1 MQKAPK
7 NTIHPVAWLHK
18 SGIHDTIRSNRRTGA
33 EWLMLEV
40 FVKIANVE
48 IKGHSALAPMAGV
61 ADAAFRRIAREFGAS
76 YTVTEM
82 ISAKGLM
89 YGDRKT
95 AELMRLAP
103 GEHPVAVQIFGSDVE
118 AVRIAVPLAVEGSG
132 ADILDINMGCPTPKI
147 VNNGDGCALMRDLS
161 RAERVIR
168 TAVAASPIP
177 VTVKFR
183 LGWDEGSRN
192 CVEFARMAQAA
203 GASAVCVHGRTR
215 MQQYAG
221 RADWDMLARVREA
234 VDIPFVANGDVCTG
248 ADAASLLQKT
258 GADLVMVGR
267 GALGNPWL
275 FREIEA
281 VLAGREAPP
290 APDLAERLSVAAR
303 QIEYAAADKGER
315 IAMLEA
321 RKHLAW
327 YLKGYRGMASYRA
340 RFSSVTTLAEM
351 YAVMHEILERRES
364 LE

>member
-1 MQKAPK
+1 M
-7 NTIHPVAWLHK
+7 
-18 SGIHDTIRSNRRTGA
+18 
-33 EWLMLEV
+33 
-40 FVKIANVE
+40 KIANVT
-48 IKGHSALAPMAGV
+48 ISGYSALAPMAGV
-61 ADAAFRRIAREFGAS
+61 ADAAFRRIAREFGAA

-82 ISAKGLM
+82 ISAKGLL

-95 AELMRLAP
+95 AALMRLAP
-103 GEHPVAVQIFGSDVE
+103 GEHPAAVQIFGSDVE
-118 AVRIAVPLAVEGSG
+118 AIRVAVPLAIEGSG

-147 VNNGDGCALMRDLS
+147 VGNGDGSALMRDLPK
-161 RAERVIR
+161 AEAVIR
-168 TAVAASPIP
+168 TAVSVSRLP

-183 LGWDEGSRN
+183 LGWDDSSRN
-192 CVEFARMAQAA
+192 CVAFARMAQEA
-203 GASAVCVHGRTR
+203 GAAAVCVHGRTR
-215 MQQYAG
+215 VQQYAG

-234 VDIPFVANGDVCTG
+234 VDIPFIANGDVTSGC
-248 ADAASLLQKT
+248 DAAALLQKT
-258 GADLVMVGR
+258 GADMVMVGR

-281 VLAGREAPP
+281 VLAGKTLPP
-290 APDLAERLSVAAR
+290 APSLTERLSVAAR

-351 YAVMHEILERRES
+351 YAVMEEILERSET
-364 LE
+364 LER